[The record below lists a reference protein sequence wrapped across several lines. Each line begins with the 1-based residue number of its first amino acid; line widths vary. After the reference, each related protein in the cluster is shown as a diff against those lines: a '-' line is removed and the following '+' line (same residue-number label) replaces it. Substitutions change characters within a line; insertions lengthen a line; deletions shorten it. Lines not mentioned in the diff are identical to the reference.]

1 MDGLSS
7 LQEYVRGLPPL
18 ALDWLKTI
26 LIISFILFLLFNIRG
41 IIKIA
46 MKLDKLLCRHKQ
58 HYIEVREGEVEVILI
73 EKCLKCGKKIESH
86 QASPEE
92 LEYVMQSRLAGRM
105 VVKVPDKRCY
115 HIPP

>member
-1 MDGLSS
+1 MDGLPS
-7 LQEYVRGLPPL
+7 LQEYARRLLPLPP
-18 ALDWLKTI
+18 DWLETI
-26 LIISFILFLLFNIRG
+26 LIISFISFLLFNIRG
-41 IIKIA
+41 IIKIW

-58 HYIEVREGEVEVILI
+58 HYIEVREGEVEVILV
-73 EKCLKCGKKIESH
+73 EKCLKCGEELGTR

-92 LEYVMQSRLAGRM
+92 LESVMRSRMEGG